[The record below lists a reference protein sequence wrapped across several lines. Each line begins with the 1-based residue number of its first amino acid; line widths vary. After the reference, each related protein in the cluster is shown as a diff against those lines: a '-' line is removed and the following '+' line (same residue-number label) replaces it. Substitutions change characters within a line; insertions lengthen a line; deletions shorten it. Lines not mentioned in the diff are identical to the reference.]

1 MINFNITLT
10 YFELY
15 LLFLNLITFG
25 VYGFD
30 KIQALRDNPQV
41 KRVRE
46 VTLLGLALL
55 GGIIG
60 GLLAM
65 TLFRHKIK
73 KISFVVKFIV
83 VVLVWG
89 VGIYFWMK

>member
-15 LLFLNLITFG
+15 LLLLNLITFG

-30 KIQALRDNPQV
+30 KILSLRDNSQAR
-41 KRVRE
+41 RVRE

-60 GLLAM
+60 GLLAI

-73 KISFVVKFIV
+73 KISFVVKFGLVIV
-83 VVLVWG
+83 VWV
-89 VGIYFWMK
+89 VGMVYYFK

>member
-15 LLFLNLITFG
+15 LLVLNLITFG

-30 KIQALRDNPQV
+30 KILSLRDNPQAR
-41 KRVRE
+41 RVRE

-60 GLLAM
+60 GLLSM

-73 KISFVVKFIV
+73 KISFVVKFGLVIV
-83 VVLVWG
+83 VWV
-89 VGIYFWMK
+89 VGMVYFYK

>member
-30 KIQALRDNPQV
+30 KILSLRDNLRV
-41 KRVRE
+41 RRVRE

-73 KISFVVKFIV
+73 KISFVVKFGLVIV
-83 VVLVWG
+83 VWV
-89 VGIYFWMK
+89 VGMVYFYK

>member
-15 LLFLNLITFG
+15 LLLLNLITFG

-30 KIQALRDNPQV
+30 KILSLRDNPQAR
-41 KRVRE
+41 RVRE

-60 GLLAM
+60 GLLSM

-73 KISFVVKFIV
+73 KISFVVKFGLVIV
-83 VVLVWG
+83 VWV
-89 VGIYFWMK
+89 VGMVYFYK

>member
-15 LLFLNLITFG
+15 LLLVNLITFG

-30 KIQALRDNPQV
+30 KILSLIDNPQAR
-41 KRVRE
+41 RVRE

-73 KISFVVKFIV
+73 KISFVVKFGLVIV
-83 VVLVWG
+83 VWV
-89 VGIYFWMK
+89 VGMVYYFK

>member
-1 MINFNITLT
+1 MINFTITLT

-15 LLFLNLITFG
+15 LLLLNLITFG

-30 KIQALRDNPQV
+30 KILSLRDNPQA
-41 KRVRE
+41 RRIRE
-46 VTLLGLALL
+46 ITLLGLALL

-73 KISFVVKFIV
+73 KISFVVKFGLVIV
-83 VVLVWG
+83 VWV
-89 VGIYFWMK
+89 VGMVYFYK

>member
-15 LLFLNLITFG
+15 LLLLNLITFG

-30 KIQALRDNPQV
+30 KILSLRDNPQA
-41 KRVRE
+41 RRFRE

-73 KISFVVKFIV
+73 KISFVVKFGLVIV
-83 VVLVWG
+83 VWV
-89 VGIYFWMK
+89 VGMVYFYK

>member
-15 LLFLNLITFG
+15 LLLLNLITFG
-25 VYGFD
+25 AYGFD
-30 KIQALRDNPQV
+30 KILSLRDNPQAR
-41 KRVRE
+41 RVRE

-73 KISFVVKFIV
+73 KISFVVKFIGV
-83 VVLVWG
+83 VFLWV
-89 VGIYFWMK
+89 VGIVYFRG

>member
-15 LLFLNLITFG
+15 LLLLNLITFG

-30 KIQALRDNPQV
+30 KILSLRDNPQAR
-41 KRVRE
+41 RVRE
-46 VTLLGLALL
+46 ITLLGLTLL

-73 KISFVVKFIV
+73 KISFVVKFIG
-83 VVLVWG
+83 VVLLWV
-89 VGIYFWMK
+89 VGMVYFKG

>member
-15 LLFLNLITFG
+15 LLLLNLITFG

-30 KIQALRDNPQV
+30 KILSLRDNPQAR
-41 KRVRE
+41 RVRE

-73 KISFVVKFIV
+73 KISFVVKFGLGIV
-83 VVLVWG
+83 VWV
-89 VGIYFWMK
+89 VGMVYYFK

>member
-15 LLFLNLITFG
+15 LLLLNLITFG

-30 KIQALRDNPQV
+30 KILSLRDNPQAR
-41 KRVRE
+41 RVRE

-55 GGIIG
+55 GGVIG

-73 KISFVVKFIV
+73 KISFVVKFGLVIV
-83 VVLVWG
+83 VWV
-89 VGIYFWMK
+89 VGMVYFYK

>member
-1 MINFNITLT
+1 MLNFNITLT

-15 LLFLNLITFG
+15 LLLLNLITFG

-30 KIQALRDNPQV
+30 KILSLRDNPQAR
-41 KRVRE
+41 RVRE

-55 GGIIG
+55 GGVIG

-65 TLFRHKIK
+65 TLFKHKIK
-73 KISFVVKFIV
+73 KTSFVVKFGLVIV
-83 VVLVWG
+83 VWV
-89 VGIYFWMK
+89 VGMVYFYK